1 MSAQGLNQSM
11 AFIAE
16 ATYGTTPATPV
27 MKPLRSTGTT
37 LALTKD
43 TIQSEEI
50 RPDRQIADFKHGNKQ
65 VGGGVD
71 FELAFTDFDD
81 FLEAVMCGTWDA
93 DNPQAGTDR
102 LLVGLVRR
110 SFTIERHF
118 ADISKY
124 IRYTGAELNEMSL
137 SISPNANVTGS
148 FSVIGKSQD
157 GTNAIVSGATYPD
170 SVGGGPFDSFSG
182 VITEGGS
189 SIATVTQIDF
199 TVANGI
205 EPQFV
210 IGNDSPE
217 FTTFGKS
224 IVTGTV
230 TAYFADVTLLN
241 KFVAE
246 TDSSLLFTL
255 TNAAGDVI
263 SFNFPKIVYT
273 GGQPDVSGD
282 GPISIALDFQAIVD
296 STAGSQLV
304 VDRTPV

>member
-1 MSAQGLNQSM
+1 MSAQGSNQSV
-11 AFIAE
+11 AFIVE

-27 MKPLRSTGTT
+27 MKPLRSTGNT

-50 RPDRQIADFKHGNKQ
+50 TSDRQIAYFKHGNKQ

-71 FELAFTDFDD
+71 FELAYTDFDD
-81 FLEAVMCGTWDA
+81 LLEAVMCGTWDA
-93 DNPQAGTDR
+93 DNPATGTDR
-102 LLVGLVRR
+102 LIAGLTRR

-137 SISPNANVTGS
+137 SVSPNANITGS
-148 FSVIGKSQD
+148 FSIIGKTQD

-170 SVGGGPFDSFSG
+170 VAGGGPFDSFSG
-182 VITEGGS
+182 VISEGGVTTA
-189 SIATVTQIDF
+189 IVTQIDF

-205 EPQFV
+205 EPLFV
-210 IGNDSPE
+210 IGDDTVSS
-217 FTTFGKS
+217 TSIGKS
-224 IVTGTV
+224 VVTGTV
-230 TAYFADVTLLN
+230 TAYFAGVELLN

-246 TDSSLLFTL
+246 TASALVFTL
-255 TNAAGDVI
+255 TDDAGNAL
-263 SFNFPKIVYT
+263 SFNFPKIKYT

-282 GPISIALDFQAIVD
+282 GPVSIALDFQALLD
-296 STAGSQLV
+296 STTGSQLV
-304 VDRTPV
+304 IDRTPV